1 MKPTLHLSRGRR
13 EDGCERSAT
22 AYSASTGVAARM
34 APPWARFVQFTAL
47 SCSLLV
53 GLAACSSADDELT
66 RFIDD
71 TKKQPGGR
79 VESLPEIKPYEQFTY
94 SAEQMRSPFSPS
106 APGGVGANVRPDS
119 KRNRE
124 YLEQYPLDTL
134 KMVGTLKMAG
144 HMYGLVQD
152 KDGLVHRVSAGNYLG
167 QQEGKIS
174 DISAAKITLTEI
186 VPDGLGGYMERPGQI
201 GLSQ

>member
-13 EDGCERSAT
+13 DDGCESSAASRSG
-22 AYSASTGVAARM
+22 SMGVAARV
-34 APPWARFVQFTAL
+34 AHPWARFIQLTAL

-53 GLAACSSADDELT
+53 SLAACSSADDELT

-79 VESLPEIKPYEQFTY
+79 VEPLPEVKPYERFTY
-94 SAEQMRSPFSPS
+94 SAEQMRSPFLPS

-152 KDGLVHRVSAGNYLG
+152 KDGLVHRVSSGNYLG

-174 DISAAKITLTEI
+174 DITASKIALTEI
-186 VPDGLGGYMERPGQI
+186 VPDGLGGYMERPAQI